1 MENSDKW
8 NISDFTKGIKL
19 SVPIM
24 AGYVPLGFACGIVCA
39 EAGMS
44 SFQIFLMSILVYAGA
59 GQYIAGGMIL
69 SGASPLS
76 IIITTLIVNSRHVL
90 YTSVLYPYIANWSFL
105 KQSLFA
111 YQITDE
117 AFAVHTGF
125 MSANNANQS
134 TAFAINIFSHMSWII
149 SNIIGSIS
157 ATLIPDSTQFGLDFT
172 LYALFIALI
181 MPRLINMPQV
191 AAFITG
197 GATALCFS
205 LLDMVYAGI
214 IAGAV
219 LGAFAGYFM
228 KVRQHHG

>member
-149 SNIIGSIS
+149 SNVIGSIS

-219 LGAFAGYFM
+219 LGALAGYFM